1 MEADDS
7 LQRQLTVE
15 EEEEKKKQLTSI
27 RIKKSC
33 PCTNLL
39 NLAAPSHSN

>member
-15 EEEEKKKQLTSI
+15 EEEEKKKTI
-27 RIKKSC
+27 
-33 PCTNLL
+33 NLNQNQEVVSL
-39 NLAAPSHSN
+39 HQPAKPSRT